1 MRQNKLWVCSLLIL
15 LMSCTTQTEKND
27 ENTKVALPNAD
38 KAEVEIQVLTPTE
51 FPHEIMSNGR
61 IQASQSA
68 NLSFSSS
75 EIIAEVLVHNGQWVR
90 KGQPLARLEQFR
102 LKNRLQQA
110 ENSMKQAHLE
120 WQNILYGQGYTPD
133 QLDSVPTAISEIA
146 AIRSGYAQ
154 SKAQY
159 ELAQY
164 EFEHATITAPFDG
177 VVANLY
183 DKAYNQP
190 TSSAPFCRIIDT
202 RNMEVEF
209 SVLENEL
216 LTLAVGSSVSV
227 RPYAGSN
234 QTYTGSISE
243 INPTVDARG
252 MVKVKARIANGSKLY
267 EGMNVRI
274 HVRYA
279 IPEQHVVPKTA
290 VVLRNGRQVV
300 FTEREGY
307 AHWNYVQTIHENSDS
322 YTVDGLKEG
331 DRVIISGNINMA
343 HETPVTIVK

>member
-209 SVLENEL
+209 AVLENEL

-234 QTYTGSISE
+234 QTYTGNISE

-252 MVKVKARIANGSKLY
+252 MVKVKARITNGSKLY

>member
-1 MRQNKLWVCSLLIL
+1 
-15 LMSCTTQTEKND
+15 
-27 ENTKVALPNAD
+27 
-38 KAEVEIQVLTPTE
+38 
-51 FPHEIMSNGR
+51 
-61 IQASQSA
+61 
-68 NLSFSSS
+68 
-75 EIIAEVLVHNGQWVR
+75 
-90 KGQPLARLEQFR
+90 
-102 LKNRLQQA
+102 
-110 ENSMKQAHLE
+110 MKQAHLE

-322 YTVDGLKEG
+322 YMVDGLKEG

>member
-51 FPHEIMSNGR
+51 FHHEIMSNGR

-164 EFEHATITAPFDG
+164 ELEHATITAPFDG

-183 DKAYNQP
+183 DKAHNQP

-227 RPYAGSN
+227 RPYVGSN

>member
-75 EIIAEVLVHNGQWVR
+75 EIIAEVLVHNGQRVR

-183 DKAYNQP
+183 DKAHNQP

>member
-15 LMSCTTQTEKND
+15 LMACTTQTEKND

-216 LTLAVGSSVSV
+216 LTLAVGSSASV

>member
-15 LMSCTTQTEKND
+15 LISCTTQTEKND

>member
-1 MRQNKLWVCSLLIL
+1 MRRNERWACLL
-15 LMSCTTQTEKND
+15 LMFLMACTTRTEKMD
-27 ENTKVALPNAD
+27 ENTKVALPNTD
-38 KAEVEIQVLTPTE
+38 KTEVEIQVLAPSE
-51 FPHEIMSNGR
+51 FHHEIMSNGR
-61 IQASQSA
+61 IQASHSA

-75 EIIAEVLVHNGQWVR
+75 EIIAEVLVRNGQRVR
-90 KGQPLARLEQFR
+90 KGQPLARLELFR

-110 ENSMKQAHLE
+110 ENTMKQTYLE

-133 QLDSVPTAISEIA
+133 QLDSVPAAISEIA

-183 DKAYNQP
+183 DKAHNLP
-190 TSSAPFCRIIDT
+190 TPSVAFCRIIDT

-216 LTLAVGSSVSV
+216 MTLAVGNPVSV

-252 MVKVKARIANGSKLY
+252 MTKVKAHINDAGKLY

-274 HVRYA
+274 HVRYV

-300 FTEREGY
+300 FTEHEGY
-307 AHWNYVQTIHENSDS
+307 AHWNYVQTIYENSDS
-322 YTVDGLKEG
+322 YTVDGLNDG

>member
-1 MRQNKLWVCSLLIL
+1 MRRNKLWVCSLLTL
-15 LMSCTTQTEKND
+15 LMACTTQTGKTD
-27 ENTKVALPNAD
+27 ENTKVALPNTD
-38 KAEVEIQVLTPTE
+38 KAEVEIQVLAPSD
-51 FPHEIMSNGR
+51 FHHEIMSNGR
-61 IQASQSA
+61 IQAHRSA
-68 NLSFSSS
+68 DLSFSSS
-75 EIIAEVLVHNGQWVR
+75 EVIAEVLVHNGQQVR
-90 KGQPLARLEQFR
+90 KGQPIARLEQFR

-110 ENSMKQAHLE
+110 ENTMKQSYLE
-120 WQNILYGQGYTPD
+120 WQNILYGQGYTPG

-154 SKAQY
+154 SKVQY

-164 EFEHATITAPFDG
+164 ELEHATITAPFDG

-183 DKAYNQP
+183 NKAHNQP

-209 SVLENEL
+209 SILENEL

-279 IPEQHVVPKTA
+279 IPEQHVLPKTA

>member
-1 MRQNKLWVCSLLIL
+1 
-15 LMSCTTQTEKND
+15 
-27 ENTKVALPNAD
+27 
-38 KAEVEIQVLTPTE
+38 
-51 FPHEIMSNGR
+51 
-61 IQASQSA
+61 
-68 NLSFSSS
+68 
-75 EIIAEVLVHNGQWVR
+75 
-90 KGQPLARLEQFR
+90 
-102 LKNRLQQA
+102 
-110 ENSMKQAHLE
+110 MKQSYLE
-120 WQNILYGQGYTPD
+120 WQNILYGQGYTPG

-154 SKAQY
+154 SKVQY

-164 EFEHATITAPFDG
+164 ELEHATITAPFDG

-183 DKAYNQP
+183 NKAHNQP

>member
-15 LMSCTTQTEKND
+15 LISCTTQTEKND

-164 EFEHATITAPFDG
+164 ELEHATITAPFDG

-183 DKAYNQP
+183 DKAHNQP

-322 YTVDGLKEG
+322 YMVDGLKEG

>member
-1 MRQNKLWVCSLLIL
+1 MRQNKLWVCSLLTL
-15 LMSCTTQTEKND
+15 LMACTTQTEKND

-38 KAEVEIQVLTPTE
+38 KAEVEIQVLTPAE

-183 DKAYNQP
+183 DKVYNQP

-216 LTLAVGSSVSV
+216 LTLAVGSPVSV
-227 RPYAGSN
+227 RPYAGSD

-243 INPTVDARG
+243 INPTVDTRG
-252 MVKVKARIANGSKLY
+252 MVKVKARITDGGKLY

-279 IPEQHVVPKTA
+279 IPRQHVVPKTA

>member
-15 LMSCTTQTEKND
+15 LISCTTQTEKND

-227 RPYAGSN
+227 RPYVGSN